1 MLYKELQLPSGFT
14 QQVRL
19 VKRRGLRLSRWSE
32 PPGLLRSGIDL
43 RIAHVPLITVPLPSS
58 LRSECKASHT
68 RTCRT
73 QSDFSDAYEIL
84 TKESER
90 KISLSR
96 CKWKGE
102 DKLRVDFNEVA
113 WIDLSQIGFTSGLLW
128 FLKWWRVFCQLM
140 TVSF

>member
-1 MLYKELQLPSGFT
+1 MLYKELQPPSGFT

-43 RIAHVPLITVPLPSS
+43 RIAHVPLITVPPSSS

-73 QSDFSDAYEIL
+73 ESDSSDAYKIL
-84 TKESER
+84 TEEPER
-90 KISLSR
+90 KIPLCR

-102 DKLRVDFNEVA
+102 NNVRVDFNEVV

-128 FLKWWRVFCQLM
+128 FLKWWRDFCRLM
-140 TVSF
+140 AVIF

>member
-1 MLYKELQLPSGFT
+1 MLYKELHPPSGFT

-73 QSDFSDAYEIL
+73 QSDSSDAYKIL
-84 TKESER
+84 TEESER
-90 KISLSR
+90 KISL
-96 CKWKGE
+96 CG
-102 DKLRVDFNEVA
+102 
-113 WIDLSQIGFTSGLLW
+113 
-128 FLKWWRVFCQLM
+128 WR
-140 TVSF
+140 